1 MIYIRIYLYVVY
13 LTLIIF
19 SAIKVTNLYK
29 RRLLIKAI
37 FWMTVCIF
45 VALLMLLLP
54 LIVIDFLGNYI

>member
-54 LIVIDFLGNYI
+54 LIVIDFL